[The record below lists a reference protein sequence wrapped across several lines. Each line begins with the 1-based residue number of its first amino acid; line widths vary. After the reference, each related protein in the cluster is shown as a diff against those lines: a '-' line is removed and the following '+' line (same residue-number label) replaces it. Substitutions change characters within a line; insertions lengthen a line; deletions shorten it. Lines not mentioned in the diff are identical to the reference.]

1 MKGLAFFVFLNSLAL
16 SEPVQRSAVVGENG
30 STDLYARCGDRI
42 TLTYAFHGAAQSIG
56 VAWFMNVGGN
66 STSLS
71 AVPGFVATTSDLNAT
86 LDFNVSI
93 PDGSS
98 FRPLVTVTT
107 VTNGVPSYSFFFRGS
122 VTVKLGVIPMLE
134 SISDVVAAEGDPINI
149 AVNVIE
155 GKPNPIVTLS
165 KTTHNQSQ
173 LFVAL
178 NSTHYQIR
186 KMSASISD
194 GGVYRVKAINAV
206 GSDAINFTVTIYF
219 LRLDDCDLCNANN
232 GSRVKCIFSSNPKP
246 IDVTFENHS
255 LSPKEEAIGLG
266 FGKYEVSVM
275 IPGHSHYY
283 AILIRNGYNLSILV
297 ECNLFVSIAPTV
309 PPSVLATGRK
319 TTEANENSE
328 ITVQSSSN
336 AAKMS
341 CRRYEGYIAA
351 IAVLS
356 TLFSAALI
364 GIVILFVCLRR
375 RNRKEDPFP
384 TKEKGLE
391 MHPSPVYQV
400 ASKLTRDD

>member
-1 MKGLAFFVFLNSLAL
+1 
-16 SEPVQRSAVVGENG
+16 
-30 STDLYARCGDRI
+30 
-42 TLTYAFHGAAQSIG
+42 
-56 VAWFMNVGGN
+56 
-66 STSLS
+66 
-71 AVPGFVATTSDLNAT
+71 
-86 LDFNVSI
+86 
-93 PDGSS
+93 
-98 FRPLVTVTT
+98 
-107 VTNGVPSYSFFFRGS
+107 
-122 VTVKLGVIPMLE
+122 MLE

-206 GSDAINFTVTIYF
+206 GSDAINFTVTIYCKWRGLLRTRKTCF
-219 LRLDDCDLCNANN
+219 VAVLRLDDCDLCNANN

-297 ECNLFVSIAPTV
+297 EC
-309 PPSVLATGRK
+309 
-319 TTEANENSE
+319 E
-328 ITVQSSSN
+328 
-336 AAKMS
+336 
-341 CRRYEGYIAA
+341 
-351 IAVLS
+351 
-356 TLFSAALI
+356 
-364 GIVILFVCLRR
+364 
-375 RNRKEDPFP
+375 PF
-384 TKEKGLE
+384 LW
-391 MHPSPVYQV
+391 
-400 ASKLTRDD
+400 